1 MVLDPGLK
9 DLASKDWLLRI
20 ELLFQLFCT
29 DNYQML
35 CRCLN
40 EKKTGIGPALWDGY
54 LMKLMHTKLFVPLW
68 SGVLSKLTVN
78 AIAVFWS

>member
-1 MVLDPGLK
+1 
-9 DLASKDWLLRI
+9 
-20 ELLFQLFCT
+20 
-29 DNYQML
+29 ML

-78 AIAVFWS
+78 AIAVF